1 MAKKQI
7 GDVDYNVEFNDSV
20 LSTKTW
26 NNPRYDGCKTETQ
39 ILNKFTPGDTTYGK
53 TPAVQEYS
61 RNIYIGKTIIGY
73 LDDLYLDLA
82 HTQPKTGSFNTGKYT
97 GLSGWST
104 TIIEKSYTVNEDD
117 SLEANQKFET
127 AVTESSDSLGRIFKN
142 DFLVGTKCNI
152 IDYSTTTSNLQ
163 AQYTVQYNNGL
174 LGKIAEA
181 VATREDF
188 GISVTTNTSGPKG
201 SNKFTFAPG
210 AGPFDSDQAF
220 YIQPFSSF
228 NTFWTDISG
237 SGYGNN
243 FQTGSA
249 IQTFF
254 QMVSENQTNDRD
266 RYAIK
271 FFSTSSPETAYV
283 SNTSG
288 PVSRLLYEL
297 SDITIGSSNA
307 NVSAL
312 VKETN
317 TQFLQQVQGPG
328 PLPMTSFITSSLDNN
343 TNFVLYYINESNNV
357 LMVDLPRTRDL
368 PQGINEFIILPENIH
383 PYIKDN
389 INYFVNQ
396 IGLVSS
402 NENFTINPRNR
413 QLS

>member
-1 MAKKQI
+1 
-7 GDVDYNVEFNDSV
+7 
-20 LSTKTW
+20 
-26 NNPRYDGCKTETQ
+26 
-39 ILNKFTPGDTTYGK
+39 
-53 TPAVQEYS
+53 
-61 RNIYIGKTIIGY
+61 
-73 LDDLYLDLA
+73 
-82 HTQPKTGSFNTGKYT
+82 
-97 GLSGWST
+97 
-104 TIIEKSYTVNEDD
+104 
-117 SLEANQKFET
+117 
-127 AVTESSDSLGRIFKN
+127 
-142 DFLVGTKCNI
+142 
-152 IDYSTTTSNLQ
+152 
-163 AQYTVQYNNGL
+163 
-174 LGKIAEA
+174 
-181 VATREDF
+181 
-188 GISVTTNTSGPKG
+188 
-201 SNKFTFAPG
+201 
-210 AGPFDSDQAF
+210 
-220 YIQPFSSF
+220 
-228 NTFWTDISG
+228 
-237 SGYGNN
+237 
-243 FQTGSA
+243 
-249 IQTFF
+249 
-254 QMVSENQTNDRD
+254 MVSENQTNDRD

-317 TQFLQQVQGPG
+317 TQNLQQVQGPG
-328 PLPMTSFITSSLDNN
+328 PPPMKSFITSSLDNN